1 MPDQAGRHRAVAA
14 ALLSAALLVSIL
26 PSVATASA
34 PPGLERFLYAL
45 GRVES
50 GGRYTARNATSGA
63 YGKYQIMPASWAAW
77 AQAYLGSSSAP
88 KTPANQ
94 EIVAH
99 RKVTALYNWLDVWPT
114 VAHWWLT
121 GSSERNPARW
131 SSFSRTYAYR
141 VIALMGGA
149 GDTTAEA
156 PRGTST
162 SWIDSHDTRLS
173 ETSKQIDYAASW
185 STARH
190 SGYAGDRVRYS
201 TRKGASATITF
212 TGTGIAWIGPVGPT
226 RGTARVFLDGKAV
239 ANVNLRRSSFDA
251 RTVLFSKSFAT
262 AGEHTLKIVVTS
274 RGRPVAIDELV
285 IGT

>member
-1 MPDQAGRHRAVAA
+1 LPDLAGRHRAAAA
-14 ALLSAALLVSIL
+14 ALLTAALLVSAL
-26 PSVATASA
+26 PSVATATA
-34 PPGLERFLYAL
+34 PPRLERFLAAL

-50 GGRYTARNATSGA
+50 GGSYTSRNSTSGA
-63 YGKYQIMPASWAAW
+63 YGKYQIMPSSWAAW
-77 AQAYLGSSSAP
+77 AKLYLGSASAP
-88 KTPANQ
+88 QSRTNQ
-94 EIVAH
+94 EKVAH
-99 RKVTALYNWLDVWPT
+99 RKVTALYKWLRSWPA

-131 SSFSRTYAYR
+131 SSFSRTYVNR
-141 VIALMGGA
+141 VIALMGGV
-149 GDTTAEA
+149 GSTSSGKY
-156 PRGTST
+156 RGSSA

-173 ETSKQIDYAASW
+173 EKSKLIAYKPTW

-190 SGYAGDRVRYS
+190 SAYGGDRVRYA

-226 RGTARVFLDGKAV
+226 RGTARIYVDGKAV
-239 ANVNLRRSSFDA
+239 KSVNLRRSTFHA
-251 RTVLFSKSFAT
+251 RTLIFAKKLT

-274 RGRPVAIDELV
+274 RGRPVAIDELI